1 MLVEVFP
8 QIQASVVASCVSGQ
22 VSSDTDQ
29 CSGQLCVSGRV
40 SSDTNQCSGQ
50 LCVSGLVSSDTDQC
64 SGQLMVQTGFA
75 LCFFVHRCM
84 SALKLGYQQKSR
96 TALNC
101 WCQQQIRGRID
112 LPVSL

>member
-1 MLVEVFP
+1 MELTGQCKDVFSQLQPSVVASCVLVDAFP

-22 VSSDTDQ
+22 
-29 CSGQLCVSGRV
+29 
-40 SSDTNQCSGQ
+40 
-50 LCVSGLVSSDTDQC
+50 VSSDTDQC